1 MKVSISPLLVLV
13 LFVACHSNNPTSDAT
28 SPNTTDSTQG
38 TATEASKTNT
48 PGTFSK
54 TLEMKGL
61 TFEVNATEVDGETL
75 VTVQPSGLSAG
86 DEYAQ
91 YDFSGKVL
99 DAHIV
104 DMDNDSWP
112 EVLIVIRIDGP
123 SKQCSVVPYTVVN
136 GVRLVEMYFPSIL
149 NDTYYSN
156 GYKGEDEISL
166 VDKYLIQL
174 FPVYKHGDKNGQPT
188 GGTRQLQ
195 YELQVKENG
204 KKEFQVVSVT
214 DQPG

>member
-1 MKVSISPLLVLV
+1 MKVFIPYLLVLA
-13 LFVACHSNNPTSDAT
+13 LFFACQSNQTNTSDAK
-28 SPNTTDSTQG
+28 DE
-38 TATEASKTNT
+38 TATSAAKSDT
-48 PGTFSK
+48 PTAFSK

-61 TFEVNATEVDGETL
+61 KFEVTSANVEGGTL
-75 VTVQPSGLSAG
+75 LTVQSTGLSGGDGPVQNDFAG
-86 DEYAQ
+86 E
-91 YDFSGKVL
+91 VL

-112 EVLIVIRIDGP
+112 EILIIYRMDGP
-123 SKQCSVVPYTVVN
+123 SKQCNVIPYTVVN
-136 GVRLVEMYFPSIL
+136 GVRLIEMYFPSVL
-149 NDTYYSN
+149 NDTYYGN
-156 GYKGEDEISL
+156 GYKGEDQISL

-195 YELQVKENG
+195 YELQVKADG

-214 DQPG
+214 DQAG

>member
-1 MKVSISPLLVLV
+1 MKVSIPYLLVLV
-13 LFVACHSNNPTSDAT
+13 FLFACHSNNT
-28 SPNTTDSTQG
+28 NTTDSKED
-38 TATEASKTNT
+38 TAATKTPT
-48 PGTFSK
+48 TFSK

-61 TFEVNATEVDGETL
+61 TFEVTAADIEGGTL
-75 VTVQPSGLSAG
+75 LTVKPTGLSGG
-86 DEYAQ
+86 DEPVQ
-91 YDFSGKVL
+91 SDFSGKVL

-112 EVLIVIRIDGP
+112 EILVVYRMDGP
-123 SKQCSVVPYTVVN
+123 SKQCNVVPYTVVN
-136 GVRLVEMYFPSIL
+136 GVRLIEMYFPSIL

-195 YELQVKENG
+195 YELQVKEDG